1 MSSVAIDSHLHKAIR
16 FYQASIGKK
25 AVMAVTGVVLFGYL
39 VGHLAGNMQVYLGQ
53 AQMDTYAAFLHSM
66 PALLWGVR
74 LLLAVCVVMHIV
86 ASIQLTRLKQE
97 ARPVGYIKKKEVG
110 SSYASRTMMW
120 SGPIIAAFVIY
131 HILDLT
137 TGAANTL
144 QFRELHAYENLVYS
158 FRRIPVSVFYIVAM
172 LLLGAHLYH
181 GLWSMFQSMG
191 FSHPR
196 YTPLIKRAA
205 AWVAILLVAGFISIP
220 IAVLAGLVGSNL

>member
-1 MSSVAIDSHLHKAIR
+1 
-16 FYQASIGKK
+16 
-25 AVMAVTGVVLFGYL
+25 MAATGVVLFGYL

-53 AQMDTYAAFLHSM
+53 EQMDSYAAFLHSM

-74 LLLAVCVVMHIV
+74 LLLLVCLVMHIV

-137 TGAANTL
+137 TGAANTM

-158 FRRIPVSVFYIVAM
+158 FRRIPVSVFYIFAM
-172 LLLGAHLYH
+172 LLLGTHLYH

-196 YTPLIKRAA
+196 YTPVIKRAA

>member
-1 MSSVAIDSHLHKAIR
+1 MSSIAIDSQLHKTIR

-25 AVMAVTGVVLFGYL
+25 AVMAVTGVILFGYL
-39 VGHLAGNMQVYLGQ
+39 AGHLAGNMQVYLGQ
-53 AQMDTYAAFLHSM
+53 EQMDKYAAFLHSM

-74 LLLAVCVVMHIV
+74 LVLLACVVMHIV
-86 ASIQLTRLKQE
+86 ASIQLTLLKQE
-97 ARPVGYIKKKEVG
+97 ARPVGYIKKEEAG

-120 SGPIIAAFVIY
+120 SGPIIAAFVVY

-137 TGAANTL
+137 TGAASTL

-158 FRRIPVSVFYIVAM
+158 FRRIPVSAFYIFAM
-172 LLLGAHLYH
+172 LLLGTHLYH

-196 YTPLIKRAA
+196 YTPVLKRAA

>member
-53 AQMDTYAAFLHSM
+53 QQMDNYAAFLHSM

>member
-1 MSSVAIDSHLHKAIR
+1 MSSIAIDRQLHKAMR

-25 AVMAVTGVVLFGYL
+25 VVMAATGIVLFGYV
-39 VGHLAGNMQVYLGQ
+39 VGHLAGNLQVYLGQ
-53 AQMDTYAAFLHSM
+53 EQMDKYAAFLHSM

-74 LLLAVCVVMHIV
+74 LLLLVCVVLHIV

-97 ARPVGYIKKKEVG
+97 ARPVGYIEKEEVG

-137 TGAANTL
+137 GGAANTA

-158 FRRIPVSVFYIVAM
+158 FRRVPVSAFYIFAM
-172 LLLGAHLYH
+172 LMLGTHLYH
-181 GLWSMFQSMG
+181 GLWSMFQSLG

-205 AWVAILLVAGFISIP
+205 AWVSILLVAGFISIP

>member
-1 MSSVAIDSHLHKAIR
+1 MSSIAIDSQAHRAVR

-53 AQMDTYAAFLHSM
+53 EQMDNYAAFLHSM

-74 LLLAVCVVMHIV
+74 VLLLVCVAMHIV
-86 ASIQLTRLKQE
+86 ASIQLARLKQE
-97 ARPVGYIKKKEVG
+97 ARPVGYIKKKDAG

-137 TGAANTL
+137 TGAANTM

-158 FRRIPVSVFYIVAM
+158 FRRIPVSGFYIFAM
-172 LLLGAHLYH
+172 LLLGMHLYH

-196 YTPLIKRAA
+196 YTPVIKRAA
-205 AWVAILLVAGFISIP
+205 AWVAILRVAGFISIP

>member
-1 MSSVAIDSHLHKAIR
+1 MSSIAIDSQLHKAIR

-25 AVMAVTGVVLFGYL
+25 AVMAATGVVLFGYL

-53 AQMDTYAAFLHSM
+53 EQMDNYAAFLHSM

-74 LLLAVCVVMHIV
+74 LLLLVCVVMHIV

-97 ARPVGYIKKKEVG
+97 ARPVGYVKKKEVG

-137 TGAANTL
+137 TGAANTA

-158 FRRIPVSVFYIVAM
+158 FRRLPVSAFYIVAM
-172 LLLGAHLYH
+172 LLLGTHLYH

-205 AWVAILLVAGFISIP
+205 AWVAILLVAGFVSIP
-220 IAVLAGLVGSNL
+220 IAVLTGLVGSNL

>member
-1 MSSVAIDSHLHKAIR
+1 MSSIALDSQLHKAIR

-53 AQMDTYAAFLHSM
+53 EQMDNYAAFLHSM

-74 LLLAVCVVMHIV
+74 LLLVISVVMHIV

-97 ARPVGYIKKKEVG
+97 ARPVGYVKKKEIG

-158 FRRIPVSVFYIVAM
+158 FRRLPVSAFYIFAM
-172 LLLGAHLYH
+172 LMLGLHLYH
-181 GLWSMFQSMG
+181 GLWSMFQSVG

-196 YTPLIKRAA
+196 YTPVLKRAA
-205 AWVAILLVAGFISIP
+205 AWVAILLAAGFISIP

>member
-1 MSSVAIDSHLHKAIR
+1 MSSIAIDSQLHKATR

-53 AQMDTYAAFLHSM
+53 EQMDNYAAFLHSI

-74 LLLAVCVVMHIV
+74 LLLVVCVVMHIV
-86 ASIQLTRLKQE
+86 ASVQLTRLKQE
-97 ARPVGYIKKKEVG
+97 ARPVGYIKKKEIG

-137 TGAANTL
+137 TGATNTV
-144 QFRELHAYENLVYS
+144 QFHELHAYENLVYS
-158 FRRIPVSVFYIVAM
+158 FRRIPVSVFYIFAM
-172 LLLGAHLYH
+172 LLLGMHLYH

-196 YTPLIKRAA
+196 YTPMLKRAA
-205 AWVAILLVAGFISIP
+205 AWVAIILVAGFISIP

>member
-1 MSSVAIDSHLHKAIR
+1 MSSVAIDSQLHKAIR

-53 AQMDTYAAFLHSM
+53 QQMDNYAAFLHSM

-74 LLLAVCVVMHIV
+74 LLLVVCVVMHIV
-86 ASIQLTRLKQE
+86 ASIQITRLKQE

-137 TGAANTL
+137 TGAANTA

-220 IAVLAGLVGSNL
+220 ISVLAGLVGSNL

>member
-1 MSSVAIDSHLHKAIR
+1 MSSIAIDGQVHKAVR

-25 AVMAVTGVVLFGYL
+25 AVMAVTGMVLFGYL

-53 AQMDTYAAFLHSM
+53 EQMDNYAAFLHSM

-74 LLLAVCVVMHIV
+74 VLLLVCLAMHIV

-137 TGAANTL
+137 TGAANTV

-158 FRRIPVSVFYIVAM
+158 FRRIPVSGFYTFAM
-172 LLLGAHLYH
+172 LLLGTHLYH

-196 YTPLIKRAA
+196 YTPVIKRAA
-205 AWVAILLVAGFISIP
+205 AWVAILLVAAFISIP
-220 IAVLAGLVGSNL
+220 IAVLTGLVGSNL

>member
-25 AVMAVTGVVLFGYL
+25 AVMAATGVVLFGYL

-53 AQMDTYAAFLHSM
+53 QQMDNYAAFLHSM

-74 LLLAVCVVMHIV
+74 LLLLVCVAMHIV
-86 ASIQLTRLKQE
+86 ASIQLTRVKQE

-131 HILDLT
+131 HVLDLT
-137 TGAANTL
+137 TGAANTV

-158 FRRIPVSVFYIVAM
+158 FRRIPVSGFYIVAM
-172 LLLGAHLYH
+172 LLLGMHLYH

-205 AWVAILLVAGFISIP
+205 AWVAILLVAGFVSIP
-220 IAVLAGLVGSNL
+220 IAVLTGLVGSNL

>member
-1 MSSVAIDSHLHKAIR
+1 MSSLAIDSHLHKAIR

-25 AVMAVTGVVLFGYL
+25 AVMAATGVVLFGYL

-53 AQMDTYAAFLHSM
+53 QQMDNYAAFLHSM

-74 LLLAVCVVMHIV
+74 LLLLVCVVMHIV

-137 TGAANTL
+137 TGAANTA

-158 FRRIPVSVFYIVAM
+158 FRRIPVSGFYIFAM

-205 AWVAILLVAGFISIP
+205 AWVAILLVAGFVSIP
-220 IAVLAGLVGSNL
+220 IAVLTGLVGSNP

>member
-1 MSSVAIDSHLHKAIR
+1 MSSVAIDSQLHKAIR

-25 AVMAVTGVVLFGYL
+25 AVMAVTGVILFGYL

-53 AQMDTYAAFLHSM
+53 KQMDNYAAFLHSM

-74 LLLAVCVVMHIV
+74 LLLVVCVVMHIV

-97 ARPVGYIKKKEVG
+97 ARPVGYIKKKEIG

-158 FRRIPVSVFYIVAM
+158 FRRLPVSVFYIFAM
-172 LLLGAHLYH
+172 LLLGMHLHH
-181 GLWSMFQSMG
+181 GLWSMFQSAG

-196 YTPLIKRAA
+196 YTPAIKRAA

-220 IAVLAGLVGSNL
+220 IAVLAGLVGSTL

>member
-1 MSSVAIDSHLHKAIR
+1 MSSIAIDSQAHRALR

-53 AQMDTYAAFLHSM
+53 EQMDNYAAFLHSM

-74 LLLAVCVVMHIV
+74 VLLLVCVAMHIV
-86 ASIQLTRLKQE
+86 ASIQLARLKQE
-97 ARPVGYIKKKEVG
+97 ARPVGYIKKKDAG

-120 SGPIIAAFVIY
+120 SGPIIAAFVFY

-137 TGAANTL
+137 TGAANTM

-158 FRRIPVSVFYIVAM
+158 FRRIPVSGFYIFAM
-172 LLLGAHLYH
+172 LLLGMHLYH

-196 YTPLIKRAA
+196 YTPVIRRAA
-205 AWVAILLVAGFISIP
+205 AWVAILLTAGFISIP
-220 IAVLAGLVGSNL
+220 IAVLTGLVGSNL